1 MRDDIDEHPFFSESS
16 GTVRSMSGSSVG
28 DSSWHLEPLTVGGS
42 TFRQKTCS
50 GLQNGYSY
58 LKQEK
63 EDQQQYYVLNDEAS
77 LKMERDDEP
86 QKVMHHFFDEWPKNK
101 ESWLESDDKLSNHG
115 QVSTTQLSISMP
127 NAAHHNFFMSHNGN

>member
-42 TFRQKTCS
+42 TLRQKTCS

-58 LKQEK
+58 LQLTPKEKQ
-63 EDQQQYYVLNDEAS
+63 DRSRVS
-77 LKMERDDEP
+77 LYI
-86 QKVMHHFFDEWPKNK
+86 FDVKIK
-101 ESWLESDDKLSNHG
+101 YR
-115 QVSTTQLSISMP
+115 
-127 NAAHHNFFMSHNGN
+127 